1 MFVVIAESDGP
12 PCAPDSHDW
21 WVVEQDGITWRTCL
35 SCTYTECTAPG
46 VDKCLWVEQPTAAPG
61 TPERMN
67 QLLSDELGR
76 CVRLTTQHCADCDTP
91 RCSDHSR
98 LAAGKVL
105 CFACA
110 DAVR

>member
-1 MFVVIAESDGP
+1 M
-12 PCAPDSHDW
+12 
-21 WVVEQDGITWRTCL
+21 
-35 SCTYTECTAPG
+35 
-46 VDKCLWVEQPTAAPG
+46 DKCLWVEQPTAAPG

-67 QLLSDELGR
+67 QLLSGELGR

-110 DAVR
+110 ESQQAPE